1 MKKVGQLVTILLLL
15 CVIYQL
21 AVMFFLKEY
30 HYKYTYT
37 VNNEEYKID
46 EKYKLQNGEHTY
58 NISISDK
65 KKRNYNFLINSNF
78 HKDKEILE
86 DLLVYEKDDL
96 KCVFPVFKNNVY
108 TNVVCNI
115 DKKMVSYD
123 YLKQI
128 GDTRVNVFIER
139 LKKKGY
145 SLSSWTN
152 KTSYKIVTGNN
163 TKISFNQN
171 FISGYNIV
179 VWKYNGVFS
188 INSKKQYENNFLSND
203 IYDENHYL
211 FSNKNLYVMNIEDNA
226 TSFNRLYVVNFKD
239 GKKKVIDML
248 DITPSTNTY
257 FNGGYKNN
265 IYMLDCNTNTQYKID
280 DTLEKVSVVSKD
292 NKIKYFDGARLKDKK
307 VDSINNTKI
316 KFYKN
321 DTNFDIK
328 NKYKTDDI
336 RKSNDNYYFKSGDNI
351 YLVFKDDYSNPLLL
365 FSLAGLKDW
374 TVSADS
380 VFGIV
385 GDTMYAYNSEFGLKD
400 IIKYNEFNYHQ
411 ENMYGVSKN
420 N

>member
-1 MKKVGQLVTILLLL
+1 M
-15 CVIYQL
+15 
-21 AVMFFLKEY
+21 
-30 HYKYTYT
+30 
-37 VNNEEYKID
+37 
-46 EKYKLQNGEHTY
+46 
-58 NISISDK
+58 
-65 KKRNYNFLINSNF
+65 
-78 HKDKEILE
+78 
-86 DLLVYEKDDL
+86 VYEKDDL
-96 KCVFPVFKNNVY
+96 KCVFPVFKNNFY

-128 GDTRVNVFIER
+128 GDIRVNVFIEK

-171 FISGYNIV
+171 FISGYNVV

-248 DITPSTNTY
+248 DSIPSTNTY

-321 DTNFDIK
+321 ETNFDIK

>member
-1 MKKVGQLVTILLLL
+1 
-15 CVIYQL
+15 
-21 AVMFFLKEY
+21 
-30 HYKYTYT
+30 
-37 VNNEEYKID
+37 
-46 EKYKLQNGEHTY
+46 
-58 NISISDK
+58 
-65 KKRNYNFLINSNF
+65 
-78 HKDKEILE
+78 
-86 DLLVYEKDDL
+86 
-96 KCVFPVFKNNVY
+96 
-108 TNVVCNI
+108 
-115 DKKMVSYD
+115 
-123 YLKQI
+123 
-128 GDTRVNVFIER
+128 
-139 LKKKGY
+139 
-145 SLSSWTN
+145 
-152 KTSYKIVTGNN
+152 
-163 TKISFNQN
+163 
-171 FISGYNIV
+171 
-179 VWKYNGVFS
+179 
-188 INSKKQYENNFLSND
+188 
-203 IYDENHYL
+203 
-211 FSNKNLYVMNIEDNA
+211 MNIEDNA

>member
-1 MKKVGQLVTILLLL
+1 MLQQVNSSLSFRIMQTKNTVKFYPNMKEIIFNTKYNNKYLYLDGNIVFLHNNFFNSIDGSTDKLDNYYTRKFI
-15 CVIYQL
+15 
-21 AVMFFLKEY
+21 FLKE
-30 HYKYTYT
+30 KLSKESKNITYT
-37 VNNEEYKID
+37 TNITPQIIKENIANLKQLLIEVTDGCNLACEYCG
-46 EKYKLQNGEHTY
+46 YGKLYGNY
-58 NISISDK
+58 D
-65 KKRNYNFLINSNF
+65 KRNGKMQSFQQVRILLDFLINEWNSQ
-78 HKDKEILE
+78 
-86 DLLVYEKDDL
+86 Y
-96 KCVFPVFKNNVY
+96 NN
-108 TNVVCNI
+108 
-115 DKKMVSYD
+115 S
-123 YLKQI
+123 
-128 GDTRVNVFIER
+128 
-139 LKKKGY
+139 
-145 SLSSWTN
+145 
-152 KTSYKIVTGNN
+152 
-163 TKISFNQN
+163 
-171 FISGYNIV
+171 
-179 VWKYNGVFS
+179 
-188 INSKKQYENNFLSND
+188 
-203 IYDENHYL
+203 
-211 FSNKNLYVMNIEDNA
+211 
-226 TSFNRLYVVNFKD
+226 
-239 GKKKVIDML
+239 
-248 DITPSTNTY
+248 
-257 FNGGYKNN
+257 YKNN

-321 DTNFDIK
+321 ETNFDIK

-411 ENMYGVSKN
+411 KNMYGVSKN